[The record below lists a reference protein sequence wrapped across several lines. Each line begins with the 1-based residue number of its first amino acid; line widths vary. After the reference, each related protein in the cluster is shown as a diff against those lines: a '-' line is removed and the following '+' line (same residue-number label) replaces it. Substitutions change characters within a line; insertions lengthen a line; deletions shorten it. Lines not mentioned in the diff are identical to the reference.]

1 MRIVIV
7 VKKQSE
13 YYREAVEWQGDFQ
26 RETRREVE
34 LIDPETM
41 EGEIFASARD
51 IVQYPAVVVLGGNGE
66 VVRKWSGS
74 PLPQFDQITY
84 SIRNV

>member
-51 IVQYPAVVVLGGNGE
+51 IVQYPAVVVLGGEWG
-66 VVRKWSGS
+66 SGKKMERFTTAS
-74 PLPQFDQITY
+74 
-84 SIRNV
+84 V